1 MILTDTG
8 PLVAIIDRREADHAR
23 CAALLPSLE
32 APMVTTWP
40 VFIETMYMLQNIS
53 WQAQRTLWEYH
64 QRDALILQ
72 DIGKASLDRLQT
84 LMERYRDTPMDLA
97 DASLIVLAEQRN
109 FTRIFTLDSH
119 FHAYRLH
126 GRQRLE
132 IIP

>member
-1 MILTDTG
+1 
-8 PLVAIIDRREADHAR
+8 
-23 CAALLPSLE
+23 
-32 APMVTTWP
+32 MVTTWP